1 MVADAGEVARWLAL
15 AEQVARSGGDVL
27 LEAQR
32 RITRESAEFKGRRT
46 ELVTEAD
53 RAAERAVVEPLLAAC
68 PEHGVLA
75 EEGVLTPKGLAH
87 QDATLLWLVDPL
99 DGTTNFVHRLPFYA
113 VSVCLVEAGEA
124 GEPGDPLV
132 GVVHA
137 PALGWTFTAARGDV
151 PQCNGEPIGVSVTT
165 AIADALLATGFSY
178 NRSEAG
184 ADDNVGR
191 LRRALHGCRDLRRYG
206 SAALDL
212 CMTAIGRLDGFWEL
226 YLQPYDV
233 AAGALIV
240 MAAVG
245 RVTDL
250 GGGDIWLRGG
260 EIAASNTRLHDQ
272 LVALVGGES

>member
-1 MVADAGEVARWLAL
+1 VEPADWLAL

-32 RITRESAEFKGRRT
+32 RITRDSAEFKGRRT

-53 RAAERAVVEPLLAAC
+53 RAAEHAVVWPLLAAC
-68 PEHGVLA
+68 PDHGILA
-75 EEGVLTPKGLAH
+75 EEGVLTPKGVAH
-87 QDATLLWLVDPL
+87 QDAELVWHVDPL
-99 DGTTNFVHRLPFYA
+99 DGTTNFVHHLPFWA
-113 VSVCLVEAGEA
+113 VSVCLVEAG
-124 GEPGDPLV
+124 DPLL
-132 GVVHA
+132 GVVYA
-137 PALGWTFTAARGDV
+137 PALGWTFAATRGGKALL
-151 PQCNGEPIGVSVTT
+151 NGEPICVSDT
-165 AIADALLATGFSY
+165 AAIGDALLATGFSY
-178 NRSEAG
+178 NRSETG
-184 ADDNVGR
+184 ADDNVAR

-212 CMTAIGRLDGFWEL
+212 CMTAMARLDGFWEL

-240 MAAVG
+240 MAAGG

-250 GGGDIWLRGG
+250 SGGNNWLHGG

-272 LVALVGGES
+272 LLALVGGQS

>member
-1 MVADAGEVARWLAL
+1 MVADAGEVARWLVL

-27 LEAQR
+27 LQEQR
-32 RITRESAEFKGRRT
+32 QITRDQVEFKGRRT
-46 ELVTEAD
+46 ELVTKAD
-53 RAAERAVVEPLLAAC
+53 RAAEHAVVEPLLAAC

-75 EEGVLTPKGLAH
+75 EEGVLTPQGLAH
-87 QDATLLWLVDPL
+87 QEAALVWFVDPL
-99 DGTTNFVHRLPFYA
+99 DGTTNFVHHLPFYA
-113 VSVCLVEAGEA
+113 VSVCLVEAGN
-124 GEPGDPLV
+124 PLL

-137 PALGWTFTAARGDV
+137 PALGWTFSATRGGGA
-151 PQCNGEPIGVSVTT
+151 QCNGEPIGVSATT
-165 AIADALLATGFSY
+165 AIGDALLATGFSY

-212 CMTAIGRLDGFWEL
+212 CMTATGRLDGFWEL

-240 MAAVG
+240 MSAGG
-245 RVTDL
+245 RVSDL
-250 GGGDIWLRGG
+250 GGGSNWLRGG
-260 EIAASNTRLHDQ
+260 EIAASNGKLHDQ
-272 LVALVGGES
+272 LMGLVGSSA